1 MKMVKRNISGITK
14 DTRLIVMMTKGKNF
28 GKLGEI

>member
-1 MKMVKRNISGITK
+1 MEMVKRNMSGITK
-14 DTRLIVMMTKGKNF
+14 DTRLIAMMTKGKNF